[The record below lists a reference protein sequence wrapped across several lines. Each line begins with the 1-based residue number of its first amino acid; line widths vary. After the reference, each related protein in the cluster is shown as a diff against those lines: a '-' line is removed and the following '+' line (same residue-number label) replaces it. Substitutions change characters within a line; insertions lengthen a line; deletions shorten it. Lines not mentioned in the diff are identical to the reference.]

1 MEKLNVWAVGA
12 ALAITFAAMYALCAA
27 AFALAPGATLDFFNA
42 WFHGLNLA
50 GLQAGAKPFTA
61 GVFLYGL
68 IGIVAFAFVSGTVF
82 AACYN
87 RLRR

>member
-1 MEKLNVWAVGA
+1 LAVSVR
-12 ALAITFAAMYALCAA
+12 
-27 AFALAPGATLDFFNA
+27 P
-42 WFHGLNLA
+42 
-50 GLQAGAKPFTA
+50 